1 VVVIGAKAL
10 DLGRKGGNPMTKK
23 ASKKPAFGG
32 YAISFRGRTDS
43 LESLFGAEPIGP
55 AEMTK
60 KLWSYVKRKGLAT
73 KH

>member
-1 VVVIGAKAL
+1 
-10 DLGRKGGNPMTKK
+10 MTKRT
-23 ASKKPAFGG
+23 AGKKPAFGG

-43 LESLFGAEPIGP
+43 LESLFGATPIGP

-60 KLWSYVKRKGLAT
+60 KLWSFVKRKGLAS

>member
-1 VVVIGAKAL
+1 MGLDTAQFAAKG
-10 DLGRKGGNPMTKK
+10 DWMTKRT

-43 LESLFGAEPIGP
+43 LESLFGATPIGP

-60 KLWSYVKRKGLAT
+60 KLWLYVKRKGLAS
-73 KH
+73 KS

>member
-1 VVVIGAKAL
+1 MGLDTAQFVAKG
-10 DLGRKGGNPMTKK
+10 DWKTKRT

-43 LESLFGAEPIGP
+43 LESLFGATPIGP

-60 KLWSYVKRKGLAT
+60 KLWSYVKRKGLAS
-73 KH
+73 KS

>member
-1 VVVIGAKAL
+1 MANAQFAVKEEQ
-10 DLGRKGGNPMTKK
+10 MTKRT

>member
-1 VVVIGAKAL
+1 MGAKGL
-10 DLGRKGGNPMTKK
+10 NSGRKGGKPMTKK

-43 LESLFGAEPIGP
+43 LESLFGATPIGP

-60 KLWSYVKRKGLAT
+60 KLWSYVKRKGLAS

>member
-1 VVVIGAKAL
+1 MGLDTAQFAAKG
-10 DLGRKGGNPMTKK
+10 DWMTKRT

-43 LESLFGAEPIGP
+43 LESLFGATPIGP

-60 KLWSYVKRKGLAT
+60 KLWTYVKRKGLAS
-73 KH
+73 KS

>member
-1 VVVIGAKAL
+1 
-10 DLGRKGGNPMTKK
+10 MTKRT

-43 LESLFGAEPIGP
+43 LESLFGATPIGP

-60 KLWSYVKRKGLAT
+60 KLWLYVKRKGLAS
-73 KH
+73 KS

>member
-1 VVVIGAKAL
+1 MECARNRSERGFTMPK
-10 DLGRKGGNPMTKK
+10 RN

-32 YAISFRGRTDS
+32 YAISFQGRTDS
-43 LESLFGAEPIGP
+43 LESLFGATPIGP